1 MNKNDNIYGE
11 SREQKNEMQNNSR
24 TNANTNDL
32 DSRSNSGDNSGMH
45 AGGTAGSSYQ
55 RQQPENPSQY
65 GSKTGSYWE
74 EKGSDREHSAENR
87 IRTNGSSY
95 AGNAPGRN
103 GTLAEG
109 PPLPEKG
116 NREGGGC
123 DAPPGETRH
132 PTCST

>member
-74 EKGSDREHSAENR
+74 EKGSDREHSAE
-87 IRTNGSSY
+87 TG
-95 AGNAPGRN
+95 
-103 GTLAEG
+103 
-109 PPLPEKG
+109 
-116 NREGGGC
+116 
-123 DAPPGETRH
+123 
-132 PTCST
+132 